1 MEELSFEKEEDEV
14 RRAAQ
19 DLLHS
24 PAAQGSPRHGGSASQ
39 SHPHSPPPAALEFE
53 RRSVKFYLGLIAD
66 DVLPDVEH
74 GLPMDS
80 ETIRE
85 LHDVRVPEV
94 HRVIKECRDAVGK
107 YANRHGCDSALVKRA
122 QLQCERAYEWTRQV
136 VARYRGEQHH
146 LAGNVPARDITFVQF
161 DPSGEVSVY
170 EFFSKYEEWGRGY
183 VSTDAMAHLLFT
195 KYLPKTLTEGYDEL
209 RVRKTSYE
217 AMKSWLIDQFG
228 MIRAVCDNQ
237 LRILKSLKPPKSED
251 DLLAY
256 AQYLRKIHRGITT
269 LQGLEVRKGVRVP
282 GLQEHMETNT
292 FLMQL
297 AEVLP
302 KKVQYKWSKF
312 LAESNVTTWKVEGK
326 VYLDKILDIL
336 RKAYAKNEIHARIP
350 GNEVKSKAQASHIM
364 RDESPDSITAVSV
377 TSKQLS
383 KCGDSSSTGVKPKND
398 SASSKAQ
405 KKVSRWSCPVEGHE
419 KHELAACFTF
429 FNMTIVQRRTAC
441 RGQACWTCLAR
452 RDAGGDCKGG
462 KCSRLAEVPT
472 VLLCQDCAN
481 SSRGGKAPLN
491 ILMCGLDDHVKPSEK
506 MIGEALEKWVPN
518 FKVSGLGAPLV
529 VTLSSVHASS
539 LCKAP
544 PTKSSPPSNT
554 MPTTSFNTSDGSTR
568 EISVYDSISIIMPA
582 KEESFFIM
590 QQLRING
597 EDVLTFFY
605 TGANAHLVEG
615 SLAEKAGFTVLDD
628 RCVSIGVV
636 GGSKIWSEYGQYA
649 CVLGP
654 DCNGQFHHI
663 ECQGL
668 ERITSFVPEFDLS
681 KITPQAASTFPNG
694 NRLFYPKVVGGD
706 CVKLLIG
713 IKSSALVPKLHFSLP
728 NGLGIYIS
736 SLIDIY
742 KSNICYGGSH
752 EVFTEG
758 YAKLGTSAGHV
769 QVLFSQVARAYLRS
783 PYMSVHSR
791 SGEYGT
797 PEKSQ
802 QLMSCGTLSKDVVE
816 MFCDRGF
823 PAPVPNVVPDCS
835 AAEIPL
841 TKLNALMGEDD
852 GPVIK
857 DSQCAKCANCR
868 TCQLS
873 HKAKTPSLQEVFNQE
888 NPNREDQLTA
898 QSGQPY
904 LDETSL
910 TVGCRGL
917 TWAVEHDLF
926 SPSRDRGSL
935 EKKVLG
941 QEPAPEHELSLK
953 VGLMSAY
960 PIDLQISA
968 LFCKLLSLVMHI
980 LVAVLLLLSITGILV
995 LDGVSMHTV
1004 LTALGLESH
1013 RARSRLTVVYQKAHK
1028 EKGRMKA
1035 RIKGTKEMVRRTV
1048 RLFSVCG
1055 HPPWVGVVCVPDQL
1069 DGLTISCGCFRALD
1083 NLLQRHLL
1091 PRILL
1096 LLIFQSLDL

>member
-1 MEELSFEKEEDEV
+1 
-14 RRAAQ
+14 
-19 DLLHS
+19 
-24 PAAQGSPRHGGSASQ
+24 
-39 SHPHSPPPAALEFE
+39 
-53 RRSVKFYLGLIAD
+53 VKFYLGLIAD
-66 DVLPDVEH
+66 DVLPDVEY

-94 HRVIKECRDAVGK
+94 HRAIKECRDAVGK
-107 YANRHGCDSALVKRA
+107 YANRHGCDSALVKQA
-122 QLQCERAYEWTRQV
+122 QWHCERAYEWTRQV
-136 VARYRGEQHH
+136 VARFRGEQHH

-161 DPSGEVSVY
+161 DPNGEVSVY

-195 KYLPKTLTEGYDEL
+195 KYLPKTLTESYDEL

-228 MIRAVCDNQ
+228 MIKSVCDNQ
-237 LRILKSLKPPKSED
+237 LRAIRALKPPKSED

-302 KKVQYKWSKF
+302 KNVQYKWCKF
-312 LAESNVTTWKVEGK
+312 LAESDVTTWKVEGK

-336 RKAYAKNEIHARIP
+336 RKTYATYEIHSKIP
-350 GNEVKSKAQASHIM
+350 GNEAKSKPEAAMSG
-364 RDESPDSITAVSV
+364 A
-377 TSKQLS
+377 SKQLS
-383 KCGDSSSTGVKPKND
+383 KGGNSSSTGVKPKND

-429 FNMTIVQRRTAC
+429 FNMTIAQRRTAC

-452 RDAGGDCKGG
+452 RDGEGNCKNG
-462 KCSRLAEVPT
+462 KCSRLAETPAI
-472 VLLCQDCAN
+472 LICQDCA
-481 SSRGGKAPLN
+481 SSNRGGKAPLN
-491 ILMCGLDDHVKPSEK
+491 VLMCGLDDHVKPSEK

-529 VTLSSVHASS
+529 VTLSSVPASS

-554 MPTTSFNTSDGSTR
+554 VPTTSFNTSDGSTR
-568 EISVYDSISIIMPA
+568 EITMSDSIIMPA

-597 EDVLTFFY
+597 EDVLTFFD
-605 TGANAHLVEG
+605 TGANTHLVEG
-615 SLAEKAGFTVLDD
+615 SLAENAGFTVLDD

-668 ERITSFVPEFDLS
+668 ERITSFVPEFNLS
-681 KITPQAASTFPNG
+681 KIMPQAASTFPNG

-706 CVKLLIG
+706 RVKLLLG
-713 IKSSALVPKLHFSLP
+713 IKSSSLVPKLHFSLP

-742 KSNICYGGSH
+742 GSNICYGGTH

-769 QVLFSQVARAYLRS
+769 QVLLSQVARAYLRS
-783 PYMSVHSR
+783 PYMGVHSR
-791 SGEYGT
+791 SAEYGT

-802 QLMSCGTLSKDVVE
+802 QLMSCGTLTKDVEE
-816 MFCDRGF
+816 MFGDRGF
-823 PAPVPNVVPDCS
+823 PALVPNVVPDCS
-835 AAEIPL
+835 EAAIPL
-841 TKLNALMGEDD
+841 TKLKELVGEDD

-857 DSQCAKCANCR
+857 DSKCANYS

-873 HKAKTPSLQEVFNQE
+873 NKAKTPSLQEAFNQE
-888 NPNREDQLTA
+888 NPDRKDQLTA

-917 TWAVEHDLF
+917 TRAVEHDLV
-926 SPSRDRGSL
+926 SPRRDRRSL
-935 EKKVLG
+935 GQKVLE
-941 QEPAPEHELSLK
+941 QEQASEHELSLK

-960 PIDLQISA
+960 PIDFQLSA
-968 LFCKLLSLVMHI
+968 LFCKLLSLVMRI
-980 LVAVLLLLSITGILV
+980 LFAVLLLLSITGILV
-995 LDGVSMHTV
+995 LDGVSMQTV
-1004 LTALGLESH
+1004 LTAIGSQAQ
-1013 RARSRLTVVYQKAHK
+1013 RARSWVTLVNQKAHK
-1028 EKGRMKA
+1028 DQRRMKA
-1035 RIKGTKEMVRRTV
+1035 RIKATKEMVCRNV
-1048 RLFSVCG
+1048 RHFRVSG
-1055 HPPWVGVVCVPDQL
+1055 HPPWMGVVCVADEL
-1069 DGLTISCGCFRALD
+1069 NGLTFSCGYFRAH
-1083 NLLQRHLL
+1083 NNQLQRHLL
-1091 PRILL
+1091 PRI
-1096 LLIFQSLDL
+1096 